1 MVQAAGVDC
10 TLTPA
15 KRYEVGKRAA
25 EYGATSVMLTLPAEH
40 YLKLKLTEPRF
51 KNLYRVAGP
60 ARGFQQI

>member
-25 EYGATSVMLTLPAEH
+25 EYGATSVMLTL
-40 YLKLKLTEPRF
+40 L
-51 KNLYRVAGP
+51 N
-60 ARGFQQI
+60 II